1 MTSEVVLGALATWV
15 SLLVGAAL
23 IGALGAG
30 FLVPRVGERATQLL
44 DASMMVALVYGL
56 TYLFVSSHQIVS
68 IRLPFGIGVAWAA
81 LTAALEILIGHFM
94 LDQAWAQLL
103 RFYKKRTGRLY
114 FVMLLVL
121 VVSPY
126 MASLHSAL

>member
-68 IRLPFGIGVAWAA
+68 IRLLFGVGVAWAA

>member
-1 MTSEVVLGALATWV
+1 MTVEVVLGALATWASFV
-15 SLLVGAAL
+15 VGAAF
-23 IGALGAG
+23 IGGLGAG
-30 FLVPRVGERATQLL
+30 FLVPRIGEQATQLL

-56 TYLFVSSHQIVS
+56 TYVLVSSHQIVS
-68 IRLPFGIGVAWAA
+68 IRFLFGIGIAWAV

-114 FVMLLVL
+114 FVLLLVL

-126 MASLHSAL
+126 VASLHSTL